1 MRKIKIVNEKD
12 DKRLKFWTESAIEC
26 YRRGC
31 RCQNCPIPHPTENCL
46 MKSVV
51 KELVRVKGNP
61 DKYLEAKRK
70 EERRNREILSFAR
83 KALERGETIR
93 SVAIHFG
100 ESFAKMQ
107 AYLNT
112 NGIYAFSYRRM
123 SK

>member
-12 DKRLKFWTESAIEC
+12 DKRLKFWTESAVAC
-26 YRRGC
+26 YKRGC
-31 RCQNCPIPHPTENCL
+31 RCQGCPIPHPTQNCL

-61 DKYLEAKRK
+61 DKYLEAKRQ

-83 KALERGETIR
+83 QALERGETIR
-93 SVAIHFG
+93 SIAKHFG
-100 ESFAKMQ
+100 ESFTKMQ
-107 AYLNT
+107 SYLNT

-123 SK
+123 K